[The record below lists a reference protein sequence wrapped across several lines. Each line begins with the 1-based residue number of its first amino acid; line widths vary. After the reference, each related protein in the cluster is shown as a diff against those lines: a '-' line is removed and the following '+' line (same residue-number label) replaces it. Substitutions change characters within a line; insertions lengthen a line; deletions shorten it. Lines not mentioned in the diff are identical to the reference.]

1 MDGEK
6 TGRKQRG
13 RPFAPGT
20 SGNPAGRPKGARN
33 RATVAAEALLEGEA
47 EALTRKAVEL
57 ALAGDVT
64 ALRLCLER
72 LLPPRKDRAVAFDM
86 PAVAKADDA
95 ARGIGAVLAAV
106 ADGTIAPR
114 EASAVAGLIEAQ
126 RRASGAD
133 VVQAPPAVQL
143 NVSFVSAESRPE
155 SVRACISPRRVA
167 GICRPPARIT
177 SMSSLMRRNHL
188 RDRTGRSWQLSF
200 RQTRSIVFMPPIYD
214 WSTSGTAIVPSACW

>member
-1 MDGEK
+1 M
-6 TGRKQRG
+6 
-13 RPFAPGT
+13 
-20 SGNPAGRPKGARN
+20 
-33 RATVAAEALLEGEA
+33 
-47 EALTRKAVEL
+47 
-57 ALAGDVT
+57 T

-95 ARGIGAVLAAV
+95 ARAIGAVLAAV
-106 ADGTIAPR
+106 ADGTITPR

-126 RRASGAD
+126 RSASGAD

-155 SVRACISPRRVA
+155 FSACVYIA
-167 GICRPPARIT
+167 AARG
-177 SMSSLMRRNHL
+177 RNMPTTCAHHFDVIVDEAHHL